1 MRKKIINL
9 YNEQKINI
17 NFIKRKKIINLYNE
31 KKIN

>member
-17 NFIKRKKIINLYNE
+17 NFIMRKKIINLYNE